1 LELFK
6 PKHLERF
13 SATEGRDLVL
23 GWVGNSRWA
32 STLGDFKGVHSI
44 LIPAVSALR
53 AEGVSV
59 RLEIVDR
66 QKEHIRYDEMPEYYN
81 RIDVYVCTSQIEG
94 TPNPVLEAMASGVPV
109 ISTDVGIVPEVFGP
123 LQREFILGERSVE
136 AVKGAIRRF
145 VSEPELLSR
154 LSRENL
160 SQIQNWSWA
169 ERVKKFDAYFQS
181 LLESRTVAK
190 GDNRTKICMLPFT
203 TPSMETTGDIRLCSA
218 SSIFDYREETN
229 MGN

>member
-1 LELFK
+1 ILSTSVYDHLFLNEKELGERSKIFNVLSGYYVSSEKLNAIYKSIPKYPSPQATIQDGVDLELFK

-94 TPNPVLEAMASGVPV
+94 TPN
-109 ISTDVGIVPEVFGP
+109 
-123 LQREFILGERSVE
+123 
-136 AVKGAIRRF
+136 
-145 VSEPELLSR
+145 
-154 LSRENL
+154 
-160 SQIQNWSWA
+160 
-169 ERVKKFDAYFQS
+169 
-181 LLESRTVAK
+181 
-190 GDNRTKICMLPFT
+190 
-203 TPSMETTGDIRLCSA
+203 
-218 SSIFDYREETN
+218 
-229 MGN
+229 